1 MKVVIFCSIQHF
13 EYVSPLTYEKS
24 GVHVIRLPLHVIS
37 CFHLAAYKIFSLAF
51 SIFIV
56 ICGCESF
63 FIYFTWNLLSF
74 IRLKNFL
81 PLYF

>member
-51 SIFIV
+51 SIFTFDV
-56 ICGCESF
+56 HKWWLLFNFDWDLQSF
-63 FIYFTWNLLSF
+63 SNL
-74 IRLKNFL
+74 
-81 PLYF
+81 